1 MPKRDVLET
10 TVGRMTVA
18 ELAAH
23 SGRQVREIIDY
34 ALGDDDDDAFEA
46 RAANHDAPPVDTRTA
61 AGRYAYDQA
70 VFTVLAAHDGPMS
83 ALEIREHVGGTS
95 VQMRGALARLVE
107 DEIVTSTGQAAA
119 PRYELS

>member
-34 ALGDDDDDAFEA
+34 ALGDDDAFQA
-46 RAANHDAPPVDTRTA
+46 MAANHDPPPVDTRTA

-83 ALEIREHVGGTS
+83 ALEIRDHVGGTP
-95 VQMRGALARLVE
+95 VQLRGALARLVE

-119 PRYELS
+119 TRYELS